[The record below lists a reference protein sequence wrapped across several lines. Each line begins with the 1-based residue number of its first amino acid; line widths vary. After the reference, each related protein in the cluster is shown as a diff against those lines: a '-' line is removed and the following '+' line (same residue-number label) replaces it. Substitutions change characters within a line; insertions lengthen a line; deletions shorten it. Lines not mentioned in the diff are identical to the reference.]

1 MMQKARKQDML
12 QWSLIGSWREGR
24 LEGEEGEGGS
34 GRGRE
39 GKGEGGEGG
48 GRGGMEHPINLC
60 NIYIPVQR

>member
-48 GRGGMEHPINLC
+48 GRGRGREGRDGASHQS
-60 NIYIPVQR
+60 V